1 MTKNAHQRSSYPLL
15 VSNAYLK
22 AVRRHDR
29 TQLVMMNAGIST
41 LTAIELVDTMAN
53 IQMLIGPT
61 G

>member
-15 VSNAYLK
+15 VSNACLK
-22 AVRRHDR
+22 AVCRHDR